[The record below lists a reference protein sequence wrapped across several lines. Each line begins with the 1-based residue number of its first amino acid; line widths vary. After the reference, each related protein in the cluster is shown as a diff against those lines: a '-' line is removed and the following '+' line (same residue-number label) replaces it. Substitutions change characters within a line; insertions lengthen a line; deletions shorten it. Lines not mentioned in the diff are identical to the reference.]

1 MTISIKEKI
10 LYSANIVI
18 EEKGLNS
25 FTLDE
30 VAKEAGVS
38 KGGLLHY
45 YSNKESLIKELIKK
59 YVDLFETRIES
70 DAIDESNNSKWLISY
85 IQEQYNQSKIDTNTM
100 YGILAAVA
108 SNQNLLQP
116 VLDKRKQWVE
126 KINKTKD
133 PVLALIISFAC
144 DGIAFSNLLGLDVLD
159 ECQKSKLVERLI
171 TLVKECY

>member
-10 LYSANIVI
+10 LYSANKVI
-18 EEKGLNS
+18 EEKGLNA

-30 VAKEAGVS
+30 VAKEAGIS

-45 YSNKESLIKELIKK
+45 YSNKESLIRVLIEK
-59 YVDLFETRIES
+59 YVELFERSIQG
-70 DAIDESNNSKWLISY
+70 DDDESNSNWLISY

-100 YGILAAVA
+100 YGLLAAVA

-171 TLVKECY
+171 SLVKECY

>member
-10 LYSANIVI
+10 LYSANKVI

-45 YSNKESLIKELIKK
+45 YSNKESLIRGLIEK
-59 YVDLFETRIES
+59 YVELFERSIQS
-70 DAIDESNNSKWLISY
+70 DADESNSKWLISY

-100 YGILAAVA
+100 YGLLAAVA

-171 TLVKECY
+171 SLVKECY

>member
-10 LYSANIVI
+10 LYSANKVI

-30 VAKEAGVS
+30 VAKEAGIS

-45 YSNKESLIKELIKK
+45 YSNKESLIKGLIEK
-59 YVDLFETRIES
+59 YVDLFETRIQS
-70 DAIDESNNSKWLISY
+70 DDVDESKNSNWLISY

-100 YGILAAVA
+100 YGLLAAVA

-116 VLDKRKQWVE
+116 VLDKRKQWVD

>member
-10 LYSANIVI
+10 LYSANKVI

-45 YSNKESLIKELIKK
+45 YSNKESLIRGLIEK
-59 YVDLFETRIES
+59 YVELFERSIQS
-70 DAIDESNNSKWLISY
+70 DVDESNSKWLISY

-100 YGILAAVA
+100 YGLLAAVA

-171 TLVKECY
+171 SLVKECY

>member
-10 LYSANIVI
+10 LYSANKVI

-45 YSNKESLIKELIKK
+45 YSNKESLIRGLIEK
-59 YVDLFETRIES
+59 YVELFERSIQS
-70 DAIDESNNSKWLISY
+70 DADESNSKWLISY

-100 YGILAAVA
+100 YGLLAAVA